1 MHDQETPEALVE
13 WLAAMML
20 IREFEEQAERASLR
34 GKVPGGVHPA
44 IGQEAVAVGAM
55 RALGPDDIVTGGH
68 RPHHHALARGVDPA
82 RLMAEL
88 FGRETGLGHGIA
100 GSMHLSDFSRGYYGS
115 NGIVGASLGLA
126 MGAALGASMRGTGQ
140 VAVGFV
146 GDGAANTG
154 RTWEFVNMA
163 VIWNLPLIAI
173 CENNLYA
180 VETFIDNVMGGK
192 SMVRRAEG
200 FGIPAFEVDGQ
211 NIHEVNRTVATARER
226 ALAGDGPTFL
236 EMRTYRYH
244 GHETGDKGVYRTTD
258 EVEQWRTERDP
269 IARLAS
275 SLRASGDLS
284 EQGLA
289 ELQEQAVARVADAL
303 TFADESPWPSAPHP
317 TDREGSAR

>member
-1 MHDQETPEALVE
+1 MPEAAHLVE
-13 WLAAMML
+13 WLGTMIL
-20 IREFEEQAERASLR
+20 IREFEEQAEKASLR

-68 RPHHHALARGVDPA
+68 RPPHHAIARGVDVSGI
-82 RLMAEL
+82 MAEL
-88 FGRETGLGHGIA
+88 FGKRTGLAQGRA

-126 MGAALGASMRGTGQ
+126 MGAALGASMRETGQ

-146 GDGAANTG
+146 GVG

-163 VIWNLPLIAI
+163 VIWNLPFIAI

-200 FGIPAFEVDGQ
+200 FGIPAYEIDGQ
-211 NIHEVNRTVATARER
+211 DVRDVHRAVATARER
-226 ALAGDGPTFL
+226 AVGGDGPTFL
-236 EMRTYRYH
+236 EMKTYRYH
-244 GHETGDKGVYRTTD
+244 GHETGDKGAYRTA
-258 EVEQWRTERDP
+258 EEIAQWRAQRDP
-269 IARLAS
+269 IARLS
-275 SLRASGDLS
+275 QSLIADGAVT
-284 EQGLA
+284 EP
-289 ELQEQAVARVADAL
+289 AVAALHERAAAEGADAL
-303 TFADESPWPSAPHP
+303 RFADESQWPSP
-317 TDREGSAR
+317 TEPSGSAR

>member
-1 MHDQETPEALVE
+1 MPEAAQLVE
-13 WLAAMML
+13 WLGTMIL
-20 IREFEEQAERASLR
+20 IREFEEQAEKASLR

-55 RALGPDDIVTGGH
+55 RALGPEDIVTGGH
-68 RPHHHALARGVDPA
+68 RPHHHAIARGVDVA
-82 RLMAEL
+82 RMMAEL
-88 FGRETGLGHGIA
+88 FGKETGLAHGRA

-115 NGIVGASLGLA
+115 NGIVGASFGLA

-163 VIWNLPLIAI
+163 VIWNLPFIAI

-200 FGIPAFEVDGQ
+200 FGIPSYEIDGQ
-211 NIHEVNRTVATARER
+211 DVRDVHRAVATARER
-226 ALAGDGPTFL
+226 ALSGDGPTFL
-236 EMRTYRYH
+236 EMKTYRYH
-244 GHETGDKGVYRTTD
+244 GHETGDKGVYRTA
-258 EVEQWRTERDP
+258 EEIAQWRAQRDP
-269 IARLAS
+269 IARLS
-275 SLRASGDLS
+275 QSLI
-284 EQGLA
+284 A
-289 ELQEQAVARVADAL
+289 EGAVTEQAFADLHQQAAAEVADAL
-303 TFADESPWPSAPHP
+303 RFADESPWPSP
-317 TDREGSAR
+317 TEPSGSAR